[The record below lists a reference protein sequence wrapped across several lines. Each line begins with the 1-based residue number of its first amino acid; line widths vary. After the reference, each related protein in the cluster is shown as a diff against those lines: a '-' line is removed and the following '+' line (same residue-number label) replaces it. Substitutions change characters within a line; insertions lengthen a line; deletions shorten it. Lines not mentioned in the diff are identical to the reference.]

1 MRTLA
6 SFALVALL
14 AFPLSGCGALG
25 MFGGAPDLTA
35 IEVAGRYEFTTFTLD
50 PVSDA
55 VRDYRALGE
64 EVSED
69 LTLFLQE
76 DGTVRLERL
85 RGDRVDE
92 VMARGTYEIR
102 GRTVRVSFDD
112 GTTFDTVRSN
122 GGAVEEIFLP
132 SEIDFEGG
140 DERLK
145 ADIFREAVNLERV
158 SNDYRGI
165 TRADVTVRVELR
177 EIG

>member
-1 MRTLA
+1 M
-6 SFALVALL
+6 
-14 AFPLSGCGALG
+14 
-25 MFGGAPDLTA
+25 LT
-35 IEVAGRYEFTTFTLD
+35 VEFTTFTLD

-102 GRTVRVSFDD
+102 GRTVRVAFDD
-112 GTTFDTVRSN
+112 GR
-122 GGAVEEIFLP
+122 AVEEIFLP

>member
-76 DGTVRLERL
+76 DGMVLLERL

-112 GTTFDTVRSN
+112 GR
-122 GGAVEEIFLP
+122 AVEEIFLP

>member
-64 EVSED
+64 EVYPLIHSS
-69 LTLFLQE
+69 
-76 DGTVRLERL
+76 
-85 RGDRVDE
+85 
-92 VMARGTYEIR
+92 AP
-102 GRTVRVSFDD
+102 
-112 GTTFDTVRSN
+112 RS
-122 GGAVEEIFLP
+122 GLLP
-132 SEIDFEGG
+132 
-140 DERLK
+140 DERFWL
-145 ADIFREAVNLERV
+145 
-158 SNDYRGI
+158 
-165 TRADVTVRVELR
+165 
-177 EIG
+177 